1 VSHSLP
7 FVLAQLRALA
17 PQSKR
22 MVGDSRAVEAGD
34 VFVCP
39 FVPGERAQMY
49 VDQAIAAGA
58 GAVIADARLTDVLSV
73 SHKAAP
79 MLPLAHLPEQLGTL
93 AARFYGLDSCAPS
106 VIAVTGTNGKTSCTQ
121 WIAQGLAILQGAS
134 AVVGTLG
141 AGRVSAACAPAL
153 ESFGLTTPD
162 AVAWHTWLA
171 RFRTEGIASV
181 AVEASSIG
189 LHQHRLDGAP
199 IASAVFT
206 NLTQDHLDYHGSFE
220 AYRAA
225 KAMLFARPELR
236 HVIVNLDDAGSEAM
250 LAPVSA
256 KGVKKVGF
264 AIEKDASPAVDV
276 MVLAKDIRQHADG
289 FDFTLVIGSQH
300 QPVHLPLLGRYNLS
314 NALAV
319 ASVWWCHGAGVEQC
333 CELLAQLKP
342 VPGRLETVRAQEGPL
357 VVVDYAHTPDALAQ
371 VLSTMR
377 AIAVMRGGR
386 LSCVFGAGGDRD
398 PGKRPFMGQQAEQQA
413 DVIWVTSDNPRSESP
428 ELIARQILSGM
439 QNKARVELD
448 RARAITQAVLEAA
461 RQDVVVIAGKGHET
475 TQEIAGVISP
485 FSDQEVARAALAQW
499 QEVSRV

>member
-1 VSHSLP
+1 MSDSLP
-7 FVLAQLRALA
+7 FVLAQLQALA
-17 PQSKR
+17 PAGKR
-22 MVGDSRAVEAGD
+22 LIGDSRGVKAGD

-39 FVPGERAQMY
+39 FVPAARAQAY
-49 VDQAIAAGA
+49 VDQALASGA
-58 GAVIADARLTDVLSV
+58 SAVIADARLADVLSV
-73 SHKAAP
+73 SQSAVPVLLLAN
-79 MLPLAHLPEQLGTL
+79 LPDQLGAL
-93 AARFYGLDSCAPS
+93 AVQFYGLDKSAPS
-106 VIAVTGTNGKTSCTQ
+106 VVAVTGTNGKTSCTQ
-121 WIAQGLAILQGAS
+121 WIAQGFAILQGTS

-141 AGRVSAACAPAL
+141 AGRVSASCALEL

-162 AVAWHTWLA
+162 SLAWHAWLA
-171 RFRTEGIASV
+171 RFRAEAVASV

-199 IASAVFT
+199 IVSAVFT

-236 HVIVNLDDAGSEAM
+236 HVIVNLEDAESEAM
-250 LAPVSA
+250 LAAVKA
-256 KGVKKVGF
+256 QGVKKVGF
-264 AIEKDASPAVDV
+264 AIEKDGSPRVDV
-276 MVLAKDIRQHADG
+276 MVRAIDVNQHAEG
-289 FDFTLVIGSQH
+289 FDFTLVMGSEH

-319 ASVWWCHGAGVEQC
+319 GSVWWCHGASIQQC
-333 CELLAQLKP
+333 SQLLAQLKP
-342 VPGRLETVRAQEGPL
+342 VPGRLETVRAETGPL

-371 VLSTMR
+371 VLSTLR
-377 AIAVMRGGR
+377 AIAGMRGGR

-398 PGKRPFMGQQAEQQA
+398 PGKRPLMGRQAEQHA

-428 ELIARQILSGM
+428 ELIAQQILSGM
-439 QNKARVELD
+439 QLKARVELD

-475 TQEIAGVISP
+475 TQDIAGVISP
-485 FSDQEVARAALAQW
+485 FSDQDVARAALAQW
-499 QEVSRV
+499 REVSRV